1 MTNSLSIVRYLRAGS
16 GLPRNQNGEC
26 VLIIDANLPTLEE
39 HGTVILGTFEAMDV
53 VQGNFDFE
61 EMARKTHNLT
71 FKRFA
76 DDRGLVLFELDRAV
90 R

>member
-1 MTNSLSIVRYLRAGS
+1 
-16 GLPRNQNGEC
+16 
-26 VLIIDANLPTLEE
+26 
-39 HGTVILGTFEAMDV
+39 
-53 VQGNFDFE
+53 
-61 EMARKTHNLT
+61 MARKTHNLT